1 MADKFRHIKVPI
13 LNDEYYVTVCWGDWG
28 TVAQKYIRSITEPT
42 LDMCDI
48 SHSRAIYFAHT
59 GFAYMPV
66 ILMCIPAKD
75 KHFYSSLAHE
85 AVHVINELWKHI
97 EEPSKE
103 EVFAYSGGA
112 IVHAVEREL
121 KK

>member
-1 MADKFRHIKVPI
+1 MEKLRHIKVPI
-13 LNDEYYVTVCWGDWG
+13 LNDEYWVTVVWGDWG
-28 TVAQKYIRSITEPT
+28 TAGQKYIRSITEPC
-42 LDMCDI
+42 LDMCGI
-48 SHSRAIYFAHT
+48 ENSRAIYFAHT

-66 ILMCIPAKD
+66 ILMCIPSKD
-75 KHFYSSLAHE
+75 KHFYASLAHE

-103 EVFAYSGGA
+103 EVFAYSVGA